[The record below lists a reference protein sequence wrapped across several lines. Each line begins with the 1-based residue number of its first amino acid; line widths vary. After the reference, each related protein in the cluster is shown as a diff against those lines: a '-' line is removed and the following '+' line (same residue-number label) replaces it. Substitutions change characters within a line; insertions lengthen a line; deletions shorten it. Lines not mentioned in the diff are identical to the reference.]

1 MKRFL
6 FLTFALLLLPFL
18 CRAEAI
24 KLKNGTIINGS
35 ILDRGEY
42 ILRVQTSYGPI
53 SINQREVE
61 AIMPDLHRVLL
72 KGGGEFV
79 GTVVDLDEFNLSL
92 NTDSGLVNIDVA
104 DISSMEVY
112 DYESAEKQKKY
123 IAKKQE
129 LEEAAKQ
136 ETSAKAETQNG
147 AAQKTSESVSSAA
160 ASAAV
165 SSSGLSFDEDLEKVF
180 PSKPEVVEPKITYK
194 YHVHNSEQA
203 AKEEAEEEEETPVLT
218 EAEKKQQ
225 EQEEALVTEQ
235 IKKKDTG
242 KNYFAVHVGALTTD
256 LKLNLQEYGGEEE
269 DVGGTNVAFS
279 VAYMRKL
286 SSRLWLGGG
295 VGYGMLS
302 KNEFEYPLTGAE
314 KMYVETSGQ
323 VYDVNVL
330 MNFYLNTQSALRFY
344 LTGGVGYTS
353 ASLDET
359 PSKYELQNVDTG
371 EYGWT
376 TQESNTISNGNFNA
390 AFGLGA
396 EYAID
401 DVNLGLEVK
410 GKYFSFKDEL
420 ESSSKMSVYTTL
432 KVSWFF

>member
-6 FLTFALLLLPFL
+6 FLTLTLLLLPFL

-123 IAKKQE
+123 ITKKQE

-136 ETSAKAETQNG
+136 EASAKAEEQN
-147 AAQKTSESVSSAA
+147 AAVQKASESAA
-160 ASAAV
+160 TAAAV
-165 SSSGLSFDEDLEKVF
+165 SSSGLSFDDDLEKVF

-203 AKEEAEEEEETPVLT
+203 AKEEPEEEEEAPVLT

-225 EQEEALVTEQ
+225 EQEAALITEQ

-242 KNYFAVHVGALTTD
+242 KNYFAVHVGALTAD
-256 LKLNLQEYGGEEE
+256 LKLNLEDYGGKEE
-269 DVGGTNVAFS
+269 DIGGTNVAFS

-286 SSRLWLGGG
+286 SNRLWLGGG
-295 VGYGMLS
+295 IGYGMLS
-302 KNEFEYPLTGAE
+302 KNEFEYPLTGEE

-344 LTGGVGYTS
+344 LTGGLGYTS
-353 ASLDET
+353 ASVEET
-359 PSKYELQNVDTG
+359 PSKYELQNTETG
-371 EYGWT
+371 GYGWT
-376 TQESNTISNGNFNA
+376 TQESNTISSGNFNA
-390 AFGLGA
+390 VFGLGA

>member
-6 FLTFALLLLPFL
+6 FLTLTLLLLPFL

-123 IAKKQE
+123 ITKKQE

-136 ETSAKAETQNG
+136 EAAAKAEEQN
-147 AAQKTSESVSSAA
+147 AAVQKASESAA
-160 ASAAV
+160 TAAAV
-165 SSSGLSFDEDLEKVF
+165 SSSGLSFDDDLEKVF

-203 AKEEAEEEEETPVLT
+203 AKEEPEEEEEAPVLT

-225 EQEEALVTEQ
+225 EQEAALITEQ

-242 KNYFAVHVGALTTD
+242 KNYFAVHVGALTAD
-256 LKLNLQEYGGEEE
+256 LKLNLENYGGKEE
-269 DVGGTNVAFS
+269 DIGGTNVAFS

-286 SSRLWLGGG
+286 SNRLWLGGG
-295 VGYGMLS
+295 IGYGMLS
-302 KNEFEYPLTGAE
+302 KNEFEYPLTGEE

-344 LTGGVGYTS
+344 LTGGLGYTS
-353 ASLDET
+353 ASVEET
-359 PSKYELQNVDTG
+359 PSKYELQNTETG
-371 EYGWT
+371 GYGWT
-376 TQESNTISNGNFNA
+376 TQESNTISSGNFNA
-390 AFGLGA
+390 VFGLGA

>member
-6 FLTFALLLLPFL
+6 FLTLTLLLLPFL

-123 IAKKQE
+123 ITKKQE

-136 ETSAKAETQNG
+136 EAAAKAEEQN
-147 AAQKTSESVSSAA
+147 AAVQKASESAA
-160 ASAAV
+160 TAAAV
-165 SSSGLSFDEDLEKVF
+165 SSSGLSFDDDLEKVF

-203 AKEEAEEEEETPVLT
+203 AKEEPEEEEEAPVLT

-225 EQEEALVTEQ
+225 EQEAYLITEQ

-242 KNYFAVHVGALTTD
+242 KNYFAVHVGALTSD
-256 LKLNLQEYGGEEE
+256 LKLNLEDYGGKEE
-269 DVGGTNVAFS
+269 DIGGTNVAFS

-286 SSRLWLGGG
+286 SNRLWLGGG
-295 VGYGMLS
+295 IGYGMLS
-302 KNEFEYPLTGAE
+302 KNEFEYPLTGEE

-344 LTGGVGYTS
+344 LTGGLGYTS
-353 ASLDET
+353 ASVEET
-359 PSKYELQNVDTG
+359 PSKYELQNTETG
-371 EYGWT
+371 GYGWT
-376 TQESNTISNGNFNA
+376 TQESNTISSGNFNA
-390 AFGLGA
+390 VFGLGA

-420 ESSSKMSVYTTL
+420 ENSSKMSVYTTL

>member
-6 FLTFALLLLPFL
+6 FLTLTLLILPFL

-123 IAKKQE
+123 IIRKQE

-136 ETSAKAETQNG
+136 EAAAKAEEQN
-147 AAQKTSESVSSAA
+147 AADQKAPESAA
-160 ASAAV
+160 TAAAGAAV
-165 SSSGLSFDEDLEKVF
+165 SSSGLSFDDDLEKVF

-203 AKEEAEEEEETPVLT
+203 AKAEPEEEEETPVLT
-218 EAEKKQQ
+218 ETEKKQQ
-225 EQEEALVTEQ
+225 AQEAALITEQ

-256 LKLNLQEYGGEEE
+256 LKLNMEDYGGAEE
-269 DVGGTNVAFS
+269 DIGGTNVAFS

-286 SSRLWLGGG
+286 SNRLWLGGG
-295 VGYGMLS
+295 IGYGMLS
-302 KNEFEYPLTGAE
+302 KNEFEYPLAGEE

-344 LTGGVGYTS
+344 LTGGLGYTS

-359 PSKYELQNVDTG
+359 PSKYELQNAETG
-371 EYGWT
+371 VYGWT
-376 TQESNTISNGNFNA
+376 TQESNTVSSGNFNA
-390 AFGLGA
+390 VFGLGA
-396 EYAID
+396 EYAVD

>member
-256 LKLNLQEYGGEEE
+256 LKLNLQEYGGGEE

-390 AFGLGA
+390 VFGLGA